1 MKVKRYWLNLSKKL
15 NKLRDINFKSRVN
28 ISYANSFFRFPGTIY
43 PVINLAIIL
52 FAIKLKFLSYEI
64 LVPFIYSMQRGNLT
78 FSSFISS
85 LTSLI
90 GSRRQ
95 LKLVSDALYKK
106 KEVNQNYVVLNNKK
120 IKVNKK
126 IKLKDIVSISMPN
139 SKRLFSMGNEKLLI
153 DNKKVNSSS
162 FLFNFSSHPKPIV
175 LFGDSGSGKSTY
187 LKKAIGLT
195 ELKEECISIHS
206 NISDNIVTPIFDL
219 KGFYMSQD
227 VVSMRSNLKDYL
239 NDYKILNDSEIQDLF
254 NWNKK
259 FQLLWPE
266 INNYKDW
273 INIDLSKSSY
283 GEVKELSF

>member
-1 MKVKRYWLNLSKKL
+1 
-15 NKLRDINFKSRVN
+15 
-28 ISYANSFFRFPGTIY
+28 
-43 PVINLAIIL
+43 
-52 FAIKLKFLSYEI
+52 
-64 LVPFIYSMQRGNLT
+64 MQRGNLT

-162 FLFNFSSHPKPIV
+162 FLFNFNSYPKPIV

-187 LKKAIGLT
+187 LKK
-195 ELKEECISIHS
+195 
-206 NISDNIVTPIFDL
+206 
-219 KGFYMSQD
+219 
-227 VVSMRSNLKDYL
+227 
-239 NDYKILNDSEIQDLF
+239 
-254 NWNKK
+254 
-259 FQLLWPE
+259 QLA
-266 INNYKDW
+266 
-273 INIDLSKSSY
+273 
-283 GEVKELSF
+283 